1 MLHLYFTRHG
11 ETEWNV
17 QKRLQGRLN
26 SNLTENGVRD
36 AVALGKRLIETDF
49 EAVYASP
56 SNRTVETANLIM
68 GERELPFIKDERL
81 MEISLGNWEGR
92 TIDEIME
99 TEPELYHL
107 YQERPTEFKG
117 TGESFE
123 DVRLRVE
130 SILNELERTYSS
142 CNLLIVTHGVFIKVL
157 QTICKANSLEF
168 VWDPP
173 FIEGTSLT
181 VVKIENGKRELVLE
195 GDISHKSNLVI

>member
-1 MLHLYFTRHG
+1 MLQLYFTRHG

-26 SNLTENGVRD
+26 SNLTKNGVRD
-36 AVALGKRLIETDF
+36 AILLGERLIETDF
-49 EAVYASP
+49 EAVYVSP
-56 SNRTVETANLIM
+56 SNRTVETAKLII
-68 GERELPFIKDERL
+68 GERDLPFIKDERL
-81 MEISLGNWEGR
+81 MEINLGDWEGR
-92 TIDEIME
+92 TIDEIIA

-117 TGESFE
+117 TGERFE

-130 SILNELERTYSS
+130 SVLNDLEKTYSS
-142 CNLLIVTHGVFIKVL
+142 GNLLIVTHGVFIKVL
-157 QTICKANSLEF
+157 QAICKDNSLEF

-181 VVKIENGKRELVLE
+181 VVKIDNGKRELLIE
-195 GDISHKSNLVI
+195 GDISHKGNLVM